1 MLALQ
6 AVIGLAL
13 LLPRAASAP
22 VAKLLTAA
30 SGNAAAKSAVL
41 TVAGAVG
48 AMTVSSL
55 IQLYGV
61 MESLKKGSQYG
72 DRALALNVEELRAL
86 LALVLG
92 VSNLALL
99 FLSRALAAEQ
109 LAADKAK
116 LNLEVLQR
124 QAKGLQAEYTR
135 ATSSKAAGGGGDGGG
150 GDEAARLRGQVD
162 ALIREKAALQAAA
175 DEAAAARRGA
185 QAQVEAMRDQSKG
198 LEREYDRLL
207 AEHDRLRRDYDQ
219 ATGGRIG
226 GGGKKAE

>member
-1 MLALQ
+1 
-6 AVIGLAL
+6 
-13 LLPRAASAP
+13 
-22 VAKLLTAA
+22 
-30 SGNAAAKSAVL
+30 
-41 TVAGAVG
+41 
-48 AMTVSSL
+48 
-55 IQLYGV
+55 
-61 MESLKKGSQYG
+61 
-72 DRALALNVEELRAL
+72 
-86 LALVLG
+86 VLG

-116 LNLEVLQR
+116 LNLEVLQRQVGAGLPARALPCSTLEMQARISPSAGAALSPAAGGIIGGGPATGHFSFRVSFSALPPRVSPR

-185 QAQVEAMRDQSKG
+185 QAQVEAMRDQSKV
-198 LEREYDRLL
+198 
-207 AEHDRLRRDYDQ
+207 
-219 ATGGRIG
+219 GGARGHVRG
-226 GGGKKAE
+226 GFTMLCPGCWRTSASPRHHGPCF